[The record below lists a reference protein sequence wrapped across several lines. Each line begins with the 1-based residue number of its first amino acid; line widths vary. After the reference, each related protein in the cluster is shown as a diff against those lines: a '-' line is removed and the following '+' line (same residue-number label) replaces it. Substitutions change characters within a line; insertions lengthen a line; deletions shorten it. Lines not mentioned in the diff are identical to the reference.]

1 MASTNVGIMFAII
14 VLSITD
20 KGAHFFDQ
28 VLGPDKANQ
37 MRYVFQQLLCYW
49 VWLKK
54 EFYWKVGDT
63 AAKEAA
69 CTAIQTMLS
78 QLVQLWPRERGQGWQ
93 TAKHHEQLHV
103 PDDIEAYGAHR
114 NYHSGSSE
122 HSQSHREY

>member
-1 MASTNVGIMFAII
+1 MFAII

-37 MRYVFQQLLCYW
+37 MQYVFQQLLCYW

-69 CTAIQTMLS
+69 IVGTID
-78 QLVQLWPRERGQGWQ
+78 V
-93 TAKHHEQLHV
+93 
-103 PDDIEAYGAHR
+103 
-114 NYHSGSSE
+114 
-122 HSQSHREY
+122 